1 MTSLVRTY
9 LLQFGSQL
17 QGSANG
23 QKLVYPIGITVH
35 NGKLYVIENGNHCIS
50 VFQLD
55 GQFSHII
62 GSGHLNNPWY
72 IAVSSNDQLLV
83 ANSGDYCISIFTL
96 DGNYVGIFGTQGTG
110 RGQLYVVLLV
120 ICMASFL

>member
-9 LLQFGSQL
+9 LLQFGSQ
-17 QGSANG
+17 GSANG
-23 QKLVYPIGITVH
+23 QLVYPIGITVH

-55 GQFSHII
+55 GQFSYII

-83 ANSGDYCISIFTL
+83 ANSGHYCISIFTL
-96 DGNYVGIFGTQGTG
+96 DDNYVGTQGTG
-110 RGQLYVVLLV
+110 RGQLYVALLV